1 MANGEEDLK
10 EKNRNREKTISNS
23 DYRKWSKLGK
33 DDLEMLIEKSYNK
46 NKKSKRKWYSE
57 E

>member
-23 DYRKWSKLGK
+23 DYRRWSRLGK

-46 NKKSKRKWYSE
+46 NKKNRKWYSE

>member
-10 EKNRNREKTISNS
+10 EKNKNREKTISNS

-46 NKKSKRKWYSE
+46 NKKSRRKWYDE

>member
-10 EKNRNREKTISNS
+10 EKNKNREKTISNS

-46 NKKSKRKWYSE
+46 NKKSRRKWYSE